1 MVSRRK
7 SLLDVGMWFRK
18 TFFLTTDA
26 FHSGYT
32 SYSYCQREILH
43 APFQEFQKQI
53 AITGI
58 CSVYFQYHET
68 VSHTK

>member
-1 MVSRRK
+1 MSACDFAN
-7 SLLDVGMWFRK
+7 S
-18 TFFLTTDA
+18 FFLTTDA

-32 SYSYCQREILH
+32 SLILIVS
-43 APFQEFQKQI
+43 AKFTRSIQEFQKQI

-58 CSVYFQYHET
+58 CSVYLSQYHET